1 MRQTAFWVRG
11 VYKDSPPRAVF
22 TSRALRAAPPAA
34 HHHLATT
41 TMMFAEYEAEFLSTT
56 RTIADN
62 IDQLSGLSGPE
73 REPVAKASAGL
84 VDSAADL
91 VKQMEMEARSQPPSE
106 ARVSKAAAKV
116 HQTSL
121 AGLRKALKTAGSRG
135 DRSELLGSSSSEK
148 VPRTSPDPTDR
159 SPRAAASQ
167 PTLHGRTSSLL
178 RSETTSETGSS

>member
-1 MRQTAFWVRG
+1 
-11 VYKDSPPRAVF
+11 
-22 TSRALRAAPPAA
+22 
-34 HHHLATT
+34 
-41 TMMFAEYEAEFLSTT
+41 MMFAEYEAEFLSTT

-62 IDQLSGLSGPE
+62 IDQLSGLSSPE
-73 REPVAKASAGL
+73 RESVAKASAGL

-148 VPRTSPDPTDR
+148 VPSPAHALTTAP

-167 PTLHGRTSSLL
+167 PALHGRTSSLL